1 MGYIINYSGE
11 FTDTTLPTVPLA
23 FSTFSVAS
31 PTGLLPV
38 EGGIYGGEDFT
49 FLGTDTL
56 GWFRENGSAKKKT
69 PMAAGTVG
77 LAVVDVGVPD
87 VLVQTSILATN
98 AKGAGLAARVKDS
111 SNYVAIRS
119 TDSGSAVEA
128 LKVVAGTATV
138 ITSIPGVYV
147 TGHGWG
153 LKVVGSTITVYKD
166 GVALWTG
173 TDPNLPTGSGHG
185 FYAREIIGSVPA
197 WSDLTI
203 TRA

>member
-11 FTDTTLPTVPLA
+11 FTDTTLPTFPLA
-23 FSTFSVAS
+23 FSTFPVGEA
-31 PTGLLPV
+31 TGLLPV
-38 EGGIYGGEDFT
+38 EGGIHEGEDFT

-56 GWFRENGSAKKKT
+56 GWFTENGSAKKKY
-69 PMAAGTVG
+69 PMAAATVG
-77 LAVVDVGVPD
+77 LAVVDVGVPN
-87 VLVQTSILATN
+87 VLVQTSILASSSV
-98 AKGAGLAARVKDS
+98 GVGLAARVTDS
-111 SNYVAIRS
+111 ANYVAIRS
-119 TDSGSAVEA
+119 GVSNALEV
-128 LKVVAGTATV
+128 LKVVAGTGTV

-147 TGHGWG
+147 MGRSWG

-166 GVALWTG
+166 GVVLWTG

-185 FYAREIIGSVPA
+185 FYAREVTYSAPA